1 MHTITL
7 KHNAST
13 INMLVYVP
21 RRCVGFALLGHSFV
35 SFPRF
40 SPSHLV
46 CAILTHDRVAFR
58 LGNEIWNSDN
68 CDRIATE
75 LNTLSWHVWSAI
87 IKWTTYWSPFEL
99 FFDSSLASIDDNVC
113 DDVSTD
119 MNSLRLTIIFTIQLA
134 FIWSAIHASLFA
146 LKSNARRIGLSKRN
160 SLKWNPRKIC
170 WKRRETTCCE
180 LQFDCHSL
188 FNLNIIF

>member
-1 MHTITL
+1 M
-7 KHNAST
+7 
-13 INMLVYVP
+13 
-21 RRCVGFALLGHSFV
+21 RRFCVARPFVRFFSSYFALASRLRDSDSWSRRISTRKWNFK
-35 SFPRF
+35 
-40 SPSHLV
+40 
-46 CAILTHDRVAFR
+46 FR
-58 LGNEIWNSDN
+58 QLRSKSNWR
-68 CDRIATE
+68 CATE

-160 SLKWNPRKIC
+160 LLKWNPTKFVANDVRI
-170 WKRRETTCCE
+170 RAVNFSSTAI
-180 LQFDCHSL
+180 HYS
-188 FNLNIIF
+188 I